1 MTRYEQL
8 LNKLSLK
15 YNKPINVIKDIVES
29 QFEFTKENIQKIDLN
44 PVNTNEDLENMKTT
58 FRFLNIGSLAVNIYA
73 LRNIKNNLKKKD
85 IINFTFSTTDDLDAV
100 YPGKAVRK
108 MGFTQTTIMCLQE
121 MYVDNSLNKCIRVLL
136 YINNNLEKDKVK
148 HIYLKKAEKLRKDL
162 NFLSEE

>member
-29 QFEFTKENIQKIDLN
+29 QFEFTKENIQKINLN

-73 LRNIKNNLKKKD
+73 LRNIKNNLKKKKNEDRDKD
-85 IINFTFSTTDDLDAV
+85 I
-100 YPGKAVRK
+100 
-108 MGFTQTTIMCLQE
+108 
-121 MYVDNSLNKCIRVLL
+121 
-136 YINNNLEKDKVK
+136 
-148 HIYLKKAEKLRKDL
+148 
-162 NFLSEE
+162 